1 MAGHRINII
10 MGTVINMQQYK
21 LHKHKESFVQSI
33 ADTVKSWLTAI
44 FTFFLENIAYP
55 IIAAVATVRKKKVT
69 VINY

>member
-1 MAGHRINII
+1 

-21 LHKHKESFVQSI
+21 LRKHNEVFVQSI
-33 ADTVKSWLTAI
+33 ANTVKTWFTAF
-44 FTFFLENIAYP
+44 FTFLLENIAYP